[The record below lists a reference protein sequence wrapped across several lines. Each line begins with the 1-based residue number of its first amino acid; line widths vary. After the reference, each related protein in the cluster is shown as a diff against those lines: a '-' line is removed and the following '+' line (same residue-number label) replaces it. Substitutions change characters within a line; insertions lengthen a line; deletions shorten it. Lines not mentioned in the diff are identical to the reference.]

1 VAFGEGPLEGVGVT
15 GGSRGPDG
23 RFWRGKRVFL
33 TGHTGFK
40 GSWLSLWL
48 ASMGAE
54 VTGYAL
60 EPPTRPSLFALC
72 AVDALMKSI
81 LSDVRDGERLSA
93 ALGYAR
99 PEVVFHLAAQPLV
112 RESYRD
118 PLGTYSTNVMGTV
131 NLLEAVRRSGG
142 VRAVVNV
149 TTDKCYENR
158 EWIWGYRENEPLGG
172 HDPYSSSK
180 ACSELV
186 TAAYRNSF
194 FPAVSHRDHGIAVAS
209 ARAGNV
215 IGGGDFATDR
225 LIPDCVRAV
234 LGGEKIVLRNPGAV
248 RPWQHVLD
256 PLAGYLLLAQRL
268 VEDGPRFA
276 EAWNFGPEDS
286 DARTVE
292 WVVRRFCEEWGEG
305 ASYIVDQGDHPHE
318 AGQLSLD
325 ISKARSELG
334 WRPRWDLQSAI
345 DRVSEWTRCHRD
357 GGDVREACLRQITR
371 YENDVRHGEP

>member
-1 VAFGEGPLEGVGVT
+1 MT
-15 GGSRGPDG
+15 GGSRGFD
-23 RFWRGKRVFL
+23 RQFWRGKRVFL

-72 AVDALMKSI
+72 AVDAMVKSI
-81 LSDVRDGERLSA
+81 LSDIRDGERLTA
-93 ALGYAR
+93 ALVNAR

-118 PLGTYSTNVMGTV
+118 PVNTYSTNVMGTV
-131 NLLEAVRRSGG
+131 NLFEAVRRCGG

-172 HDPYSSSK
+172 YDPYSSSK

-194 FPAVSHRDHGIAVAS
+194 FPPDAHHDHGVAVAS

-225 LIPDCVRAV
+225 LLPDCVRAV

-276 EAWNFGPEDS
+276 EAWNFGPEES

-292 WVVRRFCEEWGEG
+292 WVVRRFCKEWGEG
-305 ASYIVDQGDHPHE
+305 ASYVVDQGDHPHE
-318 AGQLSLD
+318 AGLLRLD
-325 ISKARSELG
+325 CSKARQRLG
-334 WRPRWDLQSAI
+334 WTPLCSVYKALAM
-345 DRVSEWTRCHRD
+345 VVEWTRSWNEN
-357 GGDVREACLRQITR
+357 GNVRETCIRQIKKFDDGFR
-371 YENDVRHGEP
+371 RDREPQ

>member
-1 VAFGEGPLEGVGVT
+1 MTTAGFD
-15 GGSRGPDG
+15 RG
-23 RFWRGKRVFL
+23 FWRGKRVFL

-72 AVDALMKSI
+72 AIDTLVKSI
-81 LSDVRDGERLSA
+81 LSDIRDGDKLSA
-93 ALGYAR
+93 TLVSAR

-112 RESYRD
+112 RDSYKD
-118 PLGTYSTNVMGTV
+118 PVGTYSTNVMGTV
-131 NLLEAVRRSGG
+131 NLLEAVRRCGG
-142 VRAVVNV
+142 VRAIVNV

-194 FPAVSHRDHGIAVAS
+194 FPADTHHNHGVAVSS

-234 LGGEKIVLRNPGAV
+234 LGREKIVLRNPGAV

-276 EAWNFGPEDS
+276 EAWNFGPGES
-286 DARTVE
+286 DTRTVE
-292 WVVRRFCEEWGEG
+292 SVVRRFCEEWGEG
-305 ASYIVDQGDHPHE
+305 ATFVVEQGEHPHE
-318 AGQLSLD
+318 AGQLRLD
-325 ISKARSELG
+325 CSKARQRLG
-334 WRPRWDLQSAI
+334 WTPLWS
-345 DRVSEWTRCHRD
+345 VSNALAMVVEWTRSWN
-357 GGDVREACLRQITR
+357 GNGSVRETCLRQIKKFDDGFHR
-371 YENDVRHGEP
+371 DGKSQ

>member
-1 VAFGEGPLEGVGVT
+1 MEGLEMTTAGLD
-15 GGSRGPDG
+15 RGY
-23 RFWRGKRVFL
+23 WRGKRVFL

-40 GSWLSLWL
+40 GSWLSMWL
-48 ASMGAE
+48 TKLGAE
-54 VTGYAL
+54 VFGYAQD
-60 EPPTRPSLFALC
+60 PPTIPNLYELARVNSL
-72 AVDALMKSI
+72 VKSTI
-81 LSDVRDGERLSA
+81 ADVRDEVKLAR
-93 ALGYAR
+93 ALAEAR
-99 PEVVFHLAAQPLV
+99 PDVVFHMAAQSLV
-112 RESYRD
+112 RESYRVPVD
-118 PLGTYSTNVMGTV
+118 TYTVNVMGTV
-131 NLLEAVRRSGG
+131 NLLEAIRSCGT

-158 EWIWGYRENEPLGG
+158 EWPWGYRENEALGG

-186 TAAYRNSF
+186 TSAYRRSF
-194 FPAVSHRDHGIAVAS
+194 FTAQAGSTRGACIAS

-225 LIPDCVRAV
+225 LVPDCVRAV
-234 LGGEKIVLRNPGAV
+234 LGGEKIVLRNPGAI

-256 PLAGYLLLAQRL
+256 PLAGYLLLSRRL

-276 EAWNFGPEDS
+276 EGWNFGPEES
-286 DARTVE
+286 DARSVE

-318 AGQLSLD
+318 AGQLRLD
-325 ISKARSELG
+325 ISKARSVLD
-334 WRPRWDLQSAI
+334 WRPRWDLRSAI
-345 DRVSEWTRCHRD
+345 DRLVEWTRCHRD

-371 YENDVRHGEP
+371 YENDIRHGEP

>member
-1 VAFGEGPLEGVGVT
+1 MTTAGLD
-15 GGSRGPDG
+15 RG
-23 RFWRGKRVFL
+23 FWRGKRVFL

-48 ASMGAE
+48 TALGAE
-54 VTGYAL
+54 VSGYAL
-60 EPPTRPSLFALC
+60 DPPTDPSLYELAR
-72 AVDALMKSI
+72 VDTLVKSAI
-81 LSDVRDGERLSA
+81 ADVRDAVTLARSLAE
-93 ALGYAR
+93 AR
-99 PEVVFHLAAQPLV
+99 PDVVFHLAAQPLV

-118 PLGTYSTNVMGTV
+118 PVNTYSTNVMGTV
-131 NLLEAVRRSGG
+131 NLLEAVRVCDS

-158 EWIWGYRENEPLGG
+158 EWPWGYRENEALGG

-186 TAAYRNSF
+186 TSAYRRSF
-194 FPAVSHRDHGIAVAS
+194 FTAQAGSTRGACIAS

-215 IGGGDFATDR
+215 IGGGDFAKDR
-225 LIPDCVRAV
+225 LLPDCVRAV
-234 LGGEKIVLRNPGAV
+234 LAHEKILLRNPGAV

-305 ASYIVDQGDHPHE
+305 ASCVVDQGEHPHE
-318 AGQLSLD
+318 AGQLRLD
-325 ISKARSELG
+325 CSKARQRLG
-334 WRPRWDLQSAI
+334 WTPLWSVSEAI
-345 DRVSEWTRCHRD
+345 QMVVEWTRSWN
-357 GGDVREACLRQITR
+357 GNGNVRETCIRQIRKFDDGTR
-371 YENDVRHGEP
+371 RDRESR